1 MIVTVRHDR
10 KSADKTLREAIS
22 RDKANSKL
30 YLALIDVHNS
40 SSHFKEGDILDA
52 FDLAI
57 KCHELTLEERYT
69 FSQRKL
75 DFLEELGTDP
85 SKLNEAMAF
94 HLSLECQLPIPPL
107 SINQGKQIYVGKD
120 ENVDRK
126 RARGSGPSDRGGI
139 FPSNISSMTG
149 SGNQSINGMVSFTSA
164 PPPTMY
170 GIPQNVGFAGYAG
183 NYNQP
188 PPNML
193 QFRPTSAQQPSVMSA
208 EQLKPLLGLPS
219 QQQQNGGGGQQQ
231 GMM

>member
-1 MIVTVRHDR
+1 M
-10 KSADKTLREAIS
+10 APLPPNKTLREAIS

-30 YLALIDVHNS
+30 YLSLIDVHNS

-57 KCHELTLEERYT
+57 KCHELTLEERYA

-107 SINQGKQIYVGKD
+107 SINQGKQIYTGKD
-120 ENVDRK
+120 ENIDRK
-126 RARGSGPSDRGGI
+126 RARGSGNIGGSNDRTS
-139 FPSNISSMTG
+139 FSTNLQSMTG
-149 SGNQSINGMVSFTSA
+149 SGHPSMNGMPTFSTTV

-170 GIPQNVGFAGYAG
+170 GIPQNVGFAGY
-183 NYNQP
+183 N
-188 PPNML
+188 
-193 QFRPTSAQQPSVMSA
+193 TSKQSLFMQIC
-208 EQLKPLLGLPS
+208 KI
-219 QQQQNGGGGQQQ
+219 
-231 GMM
+231 